1 MIIAKKKGGRPT
13 KKPSNEE
20 LARLYSEMTARE
32 IGERFG
38 VSVHTVRNWIRK
50 ARKEENEVTV
60 ND

>member
-20 LARLYSEMTARE
+20 LARLSSEMTARE